1 MTYQINSVRSKLFN
15 MDAQDVLG
23 IPAHQT

>member
-1 MTYQINSVRSKLFN
+1 MRCELPN

>member
-1 MTYQINSVRSKLFN
+1 MRCEPPN
-15 MDAQDVLG
+15 MDVQDVLG